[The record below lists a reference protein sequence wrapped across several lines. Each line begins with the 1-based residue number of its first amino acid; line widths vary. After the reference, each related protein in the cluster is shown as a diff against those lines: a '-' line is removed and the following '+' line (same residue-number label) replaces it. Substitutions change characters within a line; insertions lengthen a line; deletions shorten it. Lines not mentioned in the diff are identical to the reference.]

1 MILVT
6 CRKAFSHYYLVS
18 SLLIVVCIWRQEQ
31 LKQPPP
37 SKESCPEKKIEL
49 IFSSA
54 RIFATFLNDF
64 TNMRSSPLSK
74 EQFTMKIVLL
84 HKKMDIM

>member
-1 MILVT
+1 MAPGAAETAPTIKRVLP
-6 CRKAFSHYYLVS
+6 R
-18 SLLIVVCIWRQEQ
+18 
-31 LKQPPP
+31 
-37 SKESCPEKKIEL
+37 KKIEL

-84 HKKMDIM
+84 HKKMDIT